1 MTLSKT
7 DICNYA
13 LTALGQPAVTDVD
26 TDTTAGGIQAK
37 RHYDPTLNSLLRSH
51 PWQFASMWADLVRP
65 TIVTSGTSTGTN
77 SATTLNDTGQAWT
90 VNVYAGCWLWVTDGT
105 GEGQIRLIASN
116 TATCLTTADDFTV
129 TPDATSV
136 YEVWQFSLPFQDAP
150 VTSGTSTGTNSSTT
164 LNDTGK
170 SWTVNAYAPT
180 DDATYWLW
188 ITSGTGSNQ
197 IRRIVSNT
205 ATQIT
210 TDDDFKV
217 TPTTAGYEVWKYP
230 TSYRWDYQYVLPSDF
245 LRLLQI
251 DPELDAD
258 VDVSNER
265 YAIQGDY
272 LKSDSETMR
281 IQYVRTVT
289 DPTEF
294 DALFVEA
301 MTTALAAKL
310 VMPLLQDK
318 VWQVELEK
326 KLDRILQRARA
337 VNFTEARAQKKPLTW
352 NEARGAST
360 DVSEVTT

>member
-1 MTLSKT
+1 MTLTKT
-7 DICNYA
+7 EICNFS
-13 LTALGQPAVTDVD
+13 LTALGQPAVADVD
-26 TDTTAGGIQAK
+26 TDITTGGIQAK

-65 TIVTSGTSTGTN
+65 TILTSGTSTGTN

-105 GEGQIRLIASN
+105 GEGQIRRIVSN
-116 TATCLTTADDFTV
+116 TATQITTDDDFKV
-129 TPDATSV
+129 TPDATSG

-150 VTSGTSTGTNSSTT
+150 VTSGTSTGTNSATT

-170 SWTVNAYAPT
+170 AWTVNAYAPT

-188 ITSGTGSNQ
+188 LTSGTGSGQ

-230 TSYRWDYQYVLPSDF
+230 SAYQWDYQYQLPSDF
-245 LRLLQI
+245 LRLEKA
-251 DPELDAD
+251 DPSD
-258 VDVSNER
+258 ER
-265 YAIQGDY
+265 FEVEGAY
-272 LKSDSETMR
+272 LKTDSDTMSIR
-281 IQYVRTVT
+281 YVRLIT
-289 DPTEF
+289 DPTLF

-301 MTTALAAKL
+301 MTVALAAKL

-337 VNFTEARAQKKPLTW
+337 VNRTEVRAQKKPLTW
-352 NEARGAST
+352 NEARL
-360 DVSEVTT
+360 